1 MNVRNPSRPVALQL
15 SRHAEKVVS
24 NKGHAQQPIVYR
36 INPGT
41 AKASAVSLPTGQ
53 LRGKES
59 LVCPY
64 PRHQTSVP
72 FALGDCSRFGYA
84 AWLQLPWIAPT
95 VKANVSVA
103 TVHGRDIP
111 QRAN

>member
-1 MNVRNPSRPVALQL
+1 MALQL

-36 INPGT
+36 INPDT
-41 AKASAVSLPTGQ
+41 AKAPAVSLPTGQ
-53 LRGKES
+53 LQGKMIHA
-59 LVCPY
+59 CPY

-72 FALGDCSRFGYA
+72 MTQG
-84 AWLQLPWIAPT
+84 IAPT
-95 VKANVSVA
+95 TKANVSVA
-103 TVHGRDIP
+103 TVHSRDIP

>member
-1 MNVRNPSRPVALQL
+1 MALQL

-36 INPGT
+36 INPDT

-64 PRHQTSVP
+64 PLHQTSVLL
-72 FALGDCSRFGYA
+72 AHGDHSLFGYA
-84 AWLQLPWIAPT
+84 VWLRVPGIAHT

-103 TVHGRDIP
+103 TVHSRDIP